1 MRILAIDTATEICSV
16 ALLIDGACSSR
27 EVLTQRTHAE
37 LVLPMVDEL
46 LREASLTLREV
57 DCIAYGR
64 GPGAFTGVRVAVG
77 VVQGLAFGARRP
89 TVGVSSLA
97 AVAYQVMQPDALVL
111 VCMDARMSEVY
122 TAIYSAQ
129 SDGGLELE
137 SPERVLAPGEVDGP
151 IAGGRNRAM
160 VLAGTGF
167 RAYPELRA
175 RFPDLPVHDELLP
188 HARDIA
194 ALAQIEFKAGR
205 AQSAANVQPT
215 YLRDKVTFVN
225 HS

>member
-1 MRILAIDTATEICSV
+1 MNILAIDTATEICSV
-16 ALLIDGACSSR
+16 ALRIDGACSSR
-27 EVLTQRTHAE
+27 EVLTQRSHAE

-46 LREASLTLREV
+46 LREASLTLRDL

-89 TVGVSSLA
+89 TVGISNLA

-122 TAIYSAQ
+122 TASFSAQ
-129 SDGGLELE
+129 PDGSLELH
-137 SPERVLAPGEVDGP
+137 SPERVLAPSEVEDP
-151 IAGGRNRAM
+151 IAGRNRAM
-160 VLAGTGF
+160 ILAGTGF

-175 RFPDLPVHDELLP
+175 RFSDLPVHDAVLP

-194 ALAQIEFKAGR
+194 ALAQIELEAGR
-205 AQSAANVQPT
+205 ALPAANVQPT
-215 YLRDKVTFVN
+215 YLRDKVTFG
-225 HS
+225 

>member
-1 MRILAIDTATEICSV
+1 MNILAIDTATEICSV
-16 ALLIDGACSSR
+16 ALRIDGEWSSR
-27 EVLTQRTHAE
+27 EVLTQRSHAE
-37 LVLPMVDEL
+37 LVLPMVAEL
-46 LREASLTLREV
+46 LREASLTLRDL

-89 TVGVSSLA
+89 TVGISNLA

-122 TAIYSAQ
+122 TASFSAQ
-129 SDGGLELE
+129 PDGGLELH
-137 SPERVLAPGEVDGP
+137 SAERVLAPSEVEDP
-151 IAGGRNRAM
+151 IAGRNRAM
-160 VLAGTGF
+160 ILAGTGF

-175 RFPDLPVHDELLP
+175 RYPDLPVHDAVLP

-194 ALAQIEFKAGR
+194 ALAQIELEAGR
-205 AQSAANVQPT
+205 ALPAANVKPT
-215 YLRDKVTFVN
+215 YLRDKVTFG
-225 HS
+225 

>member
-1 MRILAIDTATEICSV
+1 
-16 ALLIDGACSSR
+16 
-27 EVLTQRTHAE
+27 
-37 LVLPMVDEL
+37 
-46 LREASLTLREV
+46 
-57 DCIAYGR
+57 
-64 GPGAFTGVRVAVG
+64 VAVG

-89 TVGVSSLA
+89 TVGVSNLA
-97 AVAYQVMQPDALVL
+97 AVAHQVMQPDALVL

-122 TAIYSAQ
+122 TASYSAQ
-129 SDGGLELE
+129 PDGSLELQ

-151 IAGGRNRAM
+151 VWVGRYRAM

-175 RFPDLPVHDELLP
+175 RFPDLPVHDAVLP

-194 ALAQIEFKAGR
+194 ALAQFEFNAGH
-205 AQSAANVQPT
+205 AQSAANAQPT